1 MKKIAAL
8 TMVRN
13 DDFYL
18 RKWVEYYGAQ
28 LGRENLY
35 IWFDGTDQVIAPF
48 CEGTHAQLH
57 EKIGMQVVSAEK
69 GRLKFLSD
77 QAAALL
83 AGGYDLVI
91 GVDADE
97 FVVVDPKRGISLRE
111 YLSEQRIGVSLSALG
126 LDFGQKLG
134 EEPDITEDRP
144 FLQQRH
150 YAQIG
155 TRYTKPSI
163 VAKPCVWGSGFH
175 RIKGHNFHIGKDLYL
190 LHFGYFDMKR
200 LQDRFQDADRLSQ
213 GWGAHMQ
220 KRARTIRYA
229 TELPARDFDRWTRF
243 GRICQT
249 LCRPPYALNKPA
261 MFELRIVVRIP
272 ERFRARY
279 TETGLQ
285 LLPYRD
291 GVEGFFIPAASA
303 RQGWQGNVEGTGFP
317 TDLALEF
324 QTRSR
329 HAQYV
334 FRRVVRV
341 APQGDA
347 GFLREETHV
356 VGEFRPGTGVD
367 QLGWPELL
375 LPQDLGCVRQVAQA
389 DARLFQ

>member
-1 MKKIAAL
+1 MKRIAAL

-18 RKWVEYYGAQ
+18 CKWVEYYGAQ
-28 LGRENLY
+28 LGKENLY
-35 IWFDGTDQVIAPF
+35 IFFDGTDQVIAPF

-57 EKIGMQVVSAEK
+57 EKIGTQVVSAEK
-69 GRLKFLSD
+69 GRLKFLSE

-83 AGGYDLVI
+83 GQGYDLVI

-97 FVVVDPKRGISLRE
+97 FIVVDPKLGLSLPEFLETR
-111 YLSEQRIGVSLSALG
+111 RIGVSLSALG

-134 EEPDITEDRP
+134 EEGDITDERP
-144 FLQQRH
+144 FLEQRH

-175 RIKGHNFHIGKDLYL
+175 RIKGHNFHIAKDLYL

-229 TELPARDFDRWTRF
+229 TDLPARDFDRWTRF
-243 GRICQT
+243 ARICQT

-261 MFELRIVVRIP
+261 MFELKIVVRIP
-272 ERFRARY
+272 ERFR
-279 TETGLQ
+279 EI
-285 LLPYRD
+285 
-291 GVEGFFIPAASA
+291 V
-303 RQGWQGNVEGTGFP
+303 
-317 TDLALEF
+317 
-324 QTRSR
+324 
-329 HAQYV
+329 
-334 FRRVVRV
+334 
-341 APQGDA
+341 
-347 GFLREETHV
+347 
-356 VGEFRPGTGVD
+356 
-367 QLGWPELL
+367 
-375 LPQDLGCVRQVAQA
+375 
-389 DARLFQ
+389 